1 MSNKFVSSNIKWLG
15 MAGFFLDDKPSVYID
30 PYQLAF
36 PSIGDM
42 VLVTHDHPEHC
53 DPNEIKWLRKGSTVI
68 VCPESCGSKFIG
80 DIRVVKPGD
89 VITVKGAKIEVL
101 PAYTTN
107 PRHPAEAGGVGY
119 IITMS
124 DGTRV
129 YHMGDTGLT
138 STMKEGIADVVLVPI
153 SGENTM
159 NAEQAAEAV
168 NLMKPKVAVPMHWLV
183 NKEGKAEAER
193 FVKLCNVNAEII
205 KVTR

>member
-1 MSNKFVSSNIKWLG
+1 MGNKYLSNNIKWLG

-42 VLVTHDHPEHC
+42 VLVTHNHPEHC

-68 VCPESCGSKFIG
+68 VCPESCAGKFIG

-89 VITVKGAKIEVL
+89 IINVKGAKIEVM
-101 PAYTTN
+101 PAFTTN
-107 PRHPAEAGGVGY
+107 SRHPAEAGGVGY

-129 YHMGDTGLT
+129 YHLGDTGLT
-138 STMKEGIADVVLVPI
+138 PAMKEGIADVLLVPI
-153 SGENTM
+153 SGANTM
-159 NAEQAAEAV
+159 NAEQAAEVV
-168 NLMKPKVAVPMHWLV
+168 NLIKPRVAVPMHWPA
-183 NKEGKAEAER
+183 NKEGKTEAEK
-193 FVKLCNVNAEII
+193 FVSLCQVNSEIVKI
-205 KVTR
+205 TR

>member
-1 MSNKFVSSNIKWLG
+1 MGNKYLSSNVKWLG

-30 PYQLAF
+30 PYQMAF

-68 VCPESCGSKFIG
+68 VCPESCAGKFIG

-89 VITVKGAKIEVL
+89 IINVKGAKIEVM
-101 PAYTTN
+101 PAFTTN
-107 PRHPAEAGGVGY
+107 SRHPAEAGGVGY

-129 YHMGDTGLT
+129 YHLGDTGLT
-138 STMKEGIADVVLVPI
+138 PAMKEGIADVLLVPI
-153 SGENTM
+153 SGANTM
-159 NAEQAAEAV
+159 NAEQAAEVV
-168 NLMKPKVAVPMHWLV
+168 NLIKPRVAVPMHWPA
-183 NKEGKAEAER
+183 NKEGKTEAEK
-193 FVKLCNVNAEII
+193 FVSLCQVNSEIVKI
-205 KVTR
+205 TR